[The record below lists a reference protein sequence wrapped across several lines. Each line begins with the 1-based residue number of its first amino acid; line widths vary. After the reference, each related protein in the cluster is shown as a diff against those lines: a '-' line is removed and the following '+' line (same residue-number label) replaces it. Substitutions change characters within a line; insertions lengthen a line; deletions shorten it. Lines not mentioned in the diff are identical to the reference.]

1 MIRGNA
7 LRVAFRAGFGM
18 FLVGSCAAV
27 AWYVAKQDL
36 VLGHPEI
43 ETGWLLLASIVFLVL
58 YNIRKKLSMLPL
70 GRSSDWLVLHVAV
83 GVGVIVVYALHART
97 LWPNGYELLLALL
110 FYVVVLSGIAGY
122 ILQRVLS
129 SALTKIRNEFIW
141 ERIPGELYEL
151 RREAEEI
158 IIECA
163 EKTGSEV
170 LPRLYRENLHWY
182 FRKPRF
188 VFSSLIVP
196 DTASYWL
203 RYHFDSVSIY
213 LQGGEHEYRSRLQAL
228 AYIKMDLDRSY
239 ILQRLLKVWL
249 LVHVPATYAF
259 LVLVVWHAI
268 LVHVYLV

>member
-7 LRVAFRAGFGM
+7 LRFAFRVGFGM

-27 AWYVAKQDL
+27 AWYDYSQAL

-43 ETGWLLLASIVFLVL
+43 ETGWLLLASIVFLAL

-70 GRSSDWLVLHVAV
+70 GRSSYWLVVHVVV
-83 GVGVIVVYALHART
+83 GIGVIIVYALHART
-97 LWPNGYELLLALL
+97 LWPSGYELLLALL
-110 FYVVVLSGIAGY
+110 FYAVVLSGIAGY

-129 SALTKIRNEFIW
+129 TALTKIQNEFIW
-141 ERIPGELYEL
+141 ERIPGDLYEL
-151 RREAEEI
+151 RRQAEEI
-158 IIECA
+158 IMECA

-188 VFSSLIVP
+188 AISSLFVAN
-196 DTASYWL
+196 TANFWL
-203 RYHFDSVSIY
+203 RHHIDSVSIY
-213 LQGGEHEYRSRLQAL
+213 LQGEEHDYCSRLQAL
-228 AYIKMDLDRSY
+228 AYLKIDLDRSY
-239 ILQRLLKVWL
+239 TLQRLLKVWL

-259 LVLVVWHAI
+259 LVLVIWHVI